1 MQKRS
6 EGNNDHTEIGDIFQ
20 VVEADDI
27 EEEENA
33 DNNKTSNLEA
43 SRRLSKT
50 DENFANTQ
58 RTNIRDKQT
67 IEATSEVIEI
77 SGDNSNDGHGEN
89 EITKS
94 GKTILFYSYFDQMNK
109 C

>member
-20 VVEADDI
+20 VVEAEDI

-33 DNNKTSNLEA
+33 DNNKSSNSEVN
-43 SRRLSKT
+43 RRLSKT
-50 DENFANTQ
+50 DENCTSVQ
-58 RTNIRDKQT
+58 RTNIRDRQP
-67 IEATSEVIEI
+67 IEATSDVIEI
-77 SGDNSNDGHGEN
+77 SGDNSNDGHGEK

-94 GKTILFYSYFDQMNK
+94 GKTILFYSYCNQMNK
-109 C
+109 